1 MMAGTGTTMAGP
13 NPKTDVDEIE
23 PVTDQVT
30 EGRATVLFPKGNVFY
45 NPAQRFNRDLSVAVI
60 KTYTQYCL
68 PLKQKPKVP
77 QRDDSDDAHSA
88 AGSYLSYPSST
99 KSVAVAKDYTI
110 LEPLAASGLR
120 AIRYALEIPA
130 IKCVYANDRSE
141 SALEWMGKNIEH
153 NKVPLGVIETS
164 CSDANALMWSRNTK
178 RVDII
183 DLDPYGT
190 AAPFIDAAIQAVGRD
205 GLLCVTCTDM
215 IVAAGA
221 GYPEKCFTNY
231 GGLPVKQQ
239 YTHEVVVSSCK
250 RCLMVG
256 YQIGL
261 EFNCYDSCKVWTG
274 N

>member
-1 MMAGTGTTMAGP
+1 MAE
-13 NPKTDVDEIE
+13 TDIITETHNENQVS
-23 PVTDQVT
+23 VT
-30 EGRATVLFPKGNVFY
+30 EGKATVLFPKGSVFY

-60 KTYTQYCL
+60 KTYTQSFL
-68 PLKQKPKVP
+68 PLKQKATEPSDREVS
-77 QRDDSDDAHSA
+77 DDSQA
-88 AGSYLSYPSST
+88 AQKSLHANGT
-99 KSVAVAKDYTI
+99 ESVAKEYTI

-120 AIRYALEIPA
+120 AIRYALEIPG
-130 IKCVYANDRSE
+130 IKCVYANDRSP
-141 SALEWMGKNIEH
+141 SALEWMKNNIEH
-153 NKVPLGVIETS
+153 NKVPMGVIETS
-164 CSDANALMWSRNTK
+164 CSDANALMWSKNTK

-215 IVAAGA
+215 IVAAGI

-239 YTHEVVVSSCK
+239 YTHEVVVPFCRRK
-250 RCLMVG
+250 LMVG

-261 EFNCYDSCKVWTG
+261 ESNCDHRCKVWTR